1 MKKAMSVA
9 IAALMVTGM
18 TAAFAGECGGC
29 PSKKAEKKAEC
40 TAEKKTAC
48 SSEKKGECP
57 AKKAEKT
64 EDSQKA

>member
-1 MKKAMSVA
+1 MKKAMSIA

-18 TAAFAGECGGC
+18 TVAFAGECGGC
-29 PSKKAEKKAEC
+29 PGKQTEKKAGCSAEKKAD
-40 TAEKKTAC
+40 C

-64 EDSQKA
+64 EDSQQA